1 MAAYA
6 NTPMLHQQTPPQQ
19 AGFSPQYP
27 PLSETPGNA
36 PHHAPVY
43 ANVDPQLGHGQGPP
57 PPPPT
62 PKSSKEG
69 HTGESKARLRKA
81 CDACSQ
87 RKVKCDE
94 SGPPCKACQG
104 LDIEC
109 TFLRP
114 SKRRGP
120 PNKVAQGIK
129 RGRYESPGIPGR
141 SQPSS
146 PTHAAHTLASFSQQQ
161 ALYAEAICPMPIL
174 QYLIDDYFMYIHPL
188 VPLPH
193 EQSFR
198 TAFERREDMT
208 NTTFLA
214 MLAAMVGCVVASF
227 PRKLEQAARHSN
239 TENPFPN
246 SMSLVERCHK
256 VANEAQSV
264 GYLDRA
270 FTIHDAVTNY
280 LLGLTGVYTFNRP
293 SCIMYF
299 RQCLTILTTLG
310 AHKPNIT
317 TVQPRPGGAPQA
329 RMTTNGH
336 AFEGPQ
342 SGGVDLLMQEIYRR
356 TFWVMFVSARSLQQL
371 GVSQWELPIPPA
383 TKSEPYPPLPVEVD
397 DAYLTPTH
405 ILQQPSNYV
414 SELTAFNA
422 NVRMYTT
429 YNDLVTMESLY
440 GVDELVNWEQQK
452 SVLERSLHAV
462 KQVLGQ
468 LPSEIVL
475 HLEDSPA
482 HPRAQ
487 KYPSPASGLS
497 GAQELIYYASSGLDN
512 RPVDWTRPGERSRV
526 QSEIEKAN
534 IYASQLS
541 TRLYLVEK
549 YWNLRDAEKRDHS
562 RNPSPGLI
570 APLLEKYSSSQNHSM
585 MTEGD
590 MANEREDI
598 VKSFLALLGSMNQI
612 NMGPNGASFIN
623 KIRQIASTL
632 LDSPHVRKGALA
644 VRAEDHLSRSLSILM
659 QLERAPEGREA
670 FEDDEQAQSRYW
682 ADLQEHQARFAQ
694 A

>member
-6 NTPMLHQQTPPQQ
+6 NSPMLPQQTTPQQ
-19 AGFSPQYP
+19 AAFNPQYP
-27 PLSETPGNA
+27 PLPETPGNA
-36 PHHAPVY
+36 SHHGPVY
-43 ANVDPQLGHGQGPP
+43 ANVDPQLGHSQGPP
-57 PPPPT
+57 PPPPA

-69 HTGESKARLRKA
+69 HTGEGKARLRKA

-129 RGRYESPGIPGR
+129 RGRYDSPGRPGR

-161 ALYAEAICPMPIL
+161 ALYADAICPMPIL
-174 QYLIDDYFMYIHPL
+174 QYLIDEYFMHIHPL

-198 TAFERREDMT
+198 AAFERREDTT

-214 MLAAMVGCVVASF
+214 MLAAMVGCVVANF
-227 PRKLEQAARHSN
+227 PRKLEQAARQTN
-239 TENPFPN
+239 TEHSFPT

-293 SCIMYF
+293 SYIMYF

-317 TVQPRPGGAPQA
+317 TVQRPGGAPQA

-342 SGGVDLLMQEIYRR
+342 SGGVDLLMREIYRR
-356 TFWVMFVSARSLQQL
+356 TFWVIFVSARSLQQL

-383 TKSEPYPPLPVEVD
+383 TKSDPYPPLPVEVD

-405 ILQQPSNYV
+405 FLQQPQNYV

-422 NVRMYTT
+422 NVRLYTT
-429 YNDLVTMESLY
+429 YNDLAAMETLY
-440 GVDELVNWEQQK
+440 GVDELVHWEQQK
-452 SVLERSLHAV
+452 RVLERSLYGV
-462 KQVLGQ
+462 KQVLEQ
-468 LPSEIVL
+468 LPSELML
-475 HLEDSPA
+475 HLEGLPA
-482 HPRAQ
+482 HPRPQ
-487 KYPSPASGLS
+487 KYPSPAPGLS
-497 GAQELIYYASSGLDN
+497 GAQELVDYASSGLDN
-512 RPVDWTRPGERSRV
+512 RPIDWTRPGERNRV
-526 QSEIEKAN
+526 QTEIEKAN
-534 IYASQLS
+534 IYTSQIS
-541 TRLYLVEK
+541 TRLYFVEK
-549 YWNLRDAEKRDHS
+549 YWTLRDADKLDRS
-562 RNPSPGLI
+562 RNPSPSLI
-570 APLLEKYSSSQNHSM
+570 TPLLEKYTTSETHST

-590 MANEREDI
+590 MSAEREDI

-612 NMGPNGASFIN
+612 NVAANGASFIH
-623 KIRQIASTL
+623 KVRQIASTL
-632 LDSPHVRKGALA
+632 LDSPHARKGSLAL
-644 VRAEDHLSRSLSILM
+644 RAEDYLSRSLSILM

-682 ADLQEHQARFAQ
+682 ADLQEQQARFAQ